1 MDRKFLDDRL
11 KELGVY
17 SEYYHRLEL
26 KTLAASLN
34 YDDKLNCILTGYW
47 DGVRRLV
54 AITDTKIIVIA
65 SGVMTET
72 NLMVIKR
79 TAVTSWK
86 FNRKFLLSS
95 AEIEAGG
102 KKYVFAQTQG
112 GREKLFNWAME
123 QPVREYE
130 E

>member
-11 KELGVY
+11 RELGLY
-17 SEYYHRLEL
+17 NEYYNRLEL
-26 KTLAASLN
+26 KPLAATLN

-47 DGVRRLV
+47 DGCRRLV

-65 SGVMTET
+65 SGVMVQGQI
-72 NLMVIKR
+72 LVIKR
-79 TAVTSWK
+79 TAVTGWR
-86 FNRKFLLSS
+86 FTRKFLLSK
-95 AEIEAGG
+95 AEIDANG
-102 KKYVFAQTQG
+102 KTYVFAQTQG

-123 QPVREYE
+123 QPIREFE